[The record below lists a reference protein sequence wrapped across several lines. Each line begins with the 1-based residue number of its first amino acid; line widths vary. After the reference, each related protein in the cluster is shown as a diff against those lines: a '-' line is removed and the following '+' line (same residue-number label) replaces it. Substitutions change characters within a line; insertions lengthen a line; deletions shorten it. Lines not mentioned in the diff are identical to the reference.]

1 MVPLWPGSHN
11 AILVNLS
18 INIVYDCN
26 DLTRSGQIWWFD
38 QKLHDKHVSG
48 FPDLVIDNTHRN
60 NFSPIFF
67 FCPPDM
73 SVAVSFFLSTVK

>member
-26 DLTRSGQIWWFD
+26 DLTKSGQIWWFD

-48 FPDLVIDNTHRN
+48 FPDLVTGSPECVQVLYSAQWDSVSVLYVYNNTKVGN
-60 NFSPIFF
+60 
-67 FCPPDM
+67 
-73 SVAVSFFLSTVK
+73 